1 MNTNDWLDLAK
12 DRHQQL
18 LQDGE
23 RERKTHHIKLTNWS
37 WPHWI
42 QNRIGDILI
51 GLGQRLKHSHPI
63 VPR

>member
-12 DRHQQL
+12 ERHQQL

-23 RERKTHHIKLTNWS
+23 RERKTHQPKLTNWS
-37 WPHWI
+37 WPHRI
-42 QNRIGDILI
+42 QNRIGDLLI
-51 GLGQRLKHSHPI
+51 GLGQRLKHGHHI